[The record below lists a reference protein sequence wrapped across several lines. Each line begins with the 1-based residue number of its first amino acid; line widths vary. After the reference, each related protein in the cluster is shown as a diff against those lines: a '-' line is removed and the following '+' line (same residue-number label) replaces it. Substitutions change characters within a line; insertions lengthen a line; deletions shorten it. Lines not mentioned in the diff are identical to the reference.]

1 MHFARGDLKALPT
14 GDRRSGALC
23 GLNLAALIRRLE
35 RPCGAFSIFASV
47 YVGSRTRLAD
57 EFARQA
63 PKTGRSAPELMAYPP
78 SASPHSRALIY
89 FVDSRR
95 LMSANYGC
103 KVYCVRPRTEAR
115 RKVAMPTYF
124 FDLIKGNELVEDDQ
138 GEDFADIEAAKLEGL
153 ASARELLADAAKKG
167 ILATSPVYLI
177 RNAAGDILAT
187 IPFKDA
193 LKPD

>member
-1 MHFARGDLKALPT
+1 
-14 GDRRSGALC
+14 
-23 GLNLAALIRRLE
+23 
-35 RPCGAFSIFASV
+35 
-47 YVGSRTRLAD
+47 
-57 EFARQA
+57 
-63 PKTGRSAPELMAYPP
+63 
-78 SASPHSRALIY
+78 
-89 FVDSRR
+89 
-95 LMSANYGC
+95 MSANYEYRM
-103 KVYCVRPRTEAR
+103 YCVRLRTEAR
-115 RKVAMPTYF
+115 REVAMPTYF

-187 IPFKDA
+187 VPFKDA